1 MRLFFVTFENEYKNR
16 LKNLLSYI
24 ETNRRLTSSM
34 TRDLLDSI
42 EPELFYRCFSLA
54 SRYPCDSYPELEG
67 DNWPYT
73 NQALLYIGY
82 LRGLVD
88 GIDSVSSYIPVGD
101 VVEGVDAYI
110 GWSDSDEQS

>member
-1 MRLFFVTFENEYKNR
+1 MTFENAYKNR
-16 LKNLLSYI
+16 LKNLLSFI

-34 TRDLLDSI
+34 TQDLLDSI

-54 SRYPCDSYPELEG
+54 SRYPCEPFPELDG
-67 DNWPYT
+67 KNWKYT

-88 GIDSVSSYIPVGD
+88 SIDSISNFIPVGD

-110 GWSDSDEQS
+110 GWDETNEQS